1 MIGKI
6 DLKFTVALEDLYH
19 TPSSRTGKSVDFQ
32 SLLEEKLDVSKP
44 LQMITIQLIN
54 QVIDALLSTDG
65 HLGRG
70 EPSLIPSFPF
80 DPPIT
85 PPSPQSPPPTTISP
99 LVPEVSN
106 NLQETKGI
114 DAIIEEVARTHGV
127 EPGLIRAVIEVESG
141 GNPLA
146 VSPAGAQGLMQLMP
160 ATGAE
165 LGVRNPFDPA
175 ENIMA
180 GTRYL
185 RQLMDRYQGNVRLA
199 LAAYNWGMGNL
210 EKRPGAM
217 PRETQRYIA
226 KVENIYR
233 SQKEA
238 LQTAA

>member
-1 MIGKI
+1 MISKI
-6 DLKFTVALEDLYH
+6 DPKSNLALRDLLQA
-19 TPSSRTGKSVDFQ
+19 PSSRTGKNVDFQ
-32 SLLEEKLDVSKP
+32 SLFEEKLDVSKS

-65 HLGRG
+65 YLEGG

-80 DPPIT
+80 DPPVT
-85 PPSPQSPPPTTISP
+85 PAAPQSPPPTTISP
-99 LVPEVSN
+99 PVPEVSN
-106 NLQETKGI
+106 NLQETTGI
-114 DAIIEEVARTHGV
+114 DAVIEKAARTHGV

-141 GNPLA
+141 GNPRA

-165 LGVRNPFDPA
+165 LGVGNPFDPA